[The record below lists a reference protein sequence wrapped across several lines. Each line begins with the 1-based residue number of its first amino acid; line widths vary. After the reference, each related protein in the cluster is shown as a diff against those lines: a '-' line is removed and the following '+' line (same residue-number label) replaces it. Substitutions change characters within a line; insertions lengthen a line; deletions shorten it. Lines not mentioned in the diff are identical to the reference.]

1 MSALE
6 QMLAAQDDAA
16 LEALASVGLLRR
28 AKAALEKPGA
38 VGAVEPGQG
47 RTVLRIEGFEVVLG
61 PDGPDAAR
69 CDCPATGV
77 CRHMLMALLHLR
89 AGAAPQGP
97 SARAQIAGLS
107 LAEIEG
113 FAGADWPQALRIAA
127 FSAAAGGGANE
138 EEGAASCVVSLPDAP
153 GPVTFLAGGGL
164 RKALFKGP
172 EGRRR
177 RFVAAAAL
185 VLGGHALPELRE
197 AAAQVDPALL
207 AEAAAAVT
215 SALTHGLRGD
225 PRLAQDRLFDLAVSA
240 RADAVPRLAATL
252 RALARQAGLLASRD
266 PEGDPLA
273 WLGQL
278 AEAHA
283 LIRALGRAPAD
294 AVLTG
299 QLRRDYSPAAP
310 FDLAVLG
317 VVQWRTRTGARGLTI
332 HGWDGTRFLATGPAR
347 AAGADPGF
355 TPSKAYRQ
363 GWWHGKTPARMTGS
377 FLHLSSPRLSPDGML
392 PGQIDSLVLEGGL
405 QPDKLPFHD
414 NWDTLRADL
423 ATRQGIGLRTASRPA
438 PALVHASCIAEPRF
452 DAISQQAR
460 LDIGDR
466 AGRGLALCLPDMAS
480 GQAIYEAQHRVVG
493 LLIEAVRE
501 MEGMSFRLIS
511 LYFGDPLQVWNVTL
525 APPPSAMRERRGLD
539 TPSATAHRLIRPN
552 VAEVRE
558 TCVATVAKSGIEIL
572 IDSICTSG
580 EACRGLALAA
590 QAEALGLSRVAQS
603 FSRLDPS
610 DSQATLDLA
619 WELTL
624 VRRAAQL

>member
-38 VGAVEPGQG
+38 VEAVELGPE
-47 RTVLRIEGFEVVLG
+47 RAVLRIEGFEVMLG
-61 PDGPDAAR
+61 PEGPAAAR
-69 CDCPATGV
+69 CDCPATGM
-77 CRHMLMALLHLR
+77 CRHMLMAVLHLR
-89 AGAAPQGP
+89 AGAGSAPERP
-97 SARAQIAGLS
+97 SAQAEIAGLS
-107 LAEIEG
+107 LSEIES

-127 FSAAAGGGANE
+127 VSAAVPSDATGGA
-138 EEGAASCVVSLPDAP
+138 SSVVNLPDAP

-185 VLGGHALPELRE
+185 VLGGHALPEPQE
-197 AAAQVDPALL
+197 ASAQVDPALL

-283 LIRALGRAPAD
+283 LIRALGRAPTD

-317 VVQWRTRTGARGLTI
+317 VAQWRTRTGARGLTI

-355 TPSKAYRQ
+355 TPSKAYHE
-363 GWWHGKTPARMTGS
+363 GWWHGKTPARMTGA

-392 PGQIDSLVLEGGL
+392 PGQVDSIVIEGGL

-414 NWDTLRADL
+414 NWDALRADL

-438 PALVHASCIAEPRF
+438 PALVHASCIAVPRF

-466 AGRGLALCLPDMAS
+466 AGRGLALCLPDMVS

-501 MEGMSFRLIS
+501 MEGISFRLIS
-511 LYFGDPLQVWNVTL
+511 LYFGDPLHVWNVTL
-525 APPPSAMRERRGLD
+525 ETAPKALNEGEGVLD
-539 TPSATAHRLIRPN
+539 TLGATAHRLTRPT
-552 VAEVRE
+552 VAAVRE
-558 TCVATVAKSGIEIL
+558 TCVAALAKSGIEVL
-572 IDSICTSG
+572 LDAICTPG
-580 EACRGLALAA
+580 EARRTQALAA
-590 QAEALGLSRVAQS
+590 QAEALGLSRIAQG
-603 FSRLDPS
+603 FSRLDPL
-610 DSQATLDLA
+610 DSNAALELA

-624 VRRAAQL
+624 VRRATQL